1 MLRAV
6 SKGLIYPLQYS
17 GQENS
22 RDYRPW
28 GGKESDTTE
37 KLSPSRYY
45 TYTEPGTKAGREG
58 TAD

>member
-37 KLSPSRYY
+37 KLSLSRYY
-45 TYTEPGTKAGREG
+45 TYTEP
-58 TAD
+58 